1 MGISGLTNDMRDLLE
16 EEAEHQDRRAILAV
30 KMFSQRIKKYIG
42 AYMAAM
48 NGADAICFTGG
59 IGENAVEIRQRVCDG
74 LDWLGVELDQKKNAA
89 TVGGK
94 EGIISKKDSK
104 VKVYV
109 IPTNEELIMAR
120 DTCRV
125 VLNAPIT

>member
-1 MGISGLTNDMRDLLE
+1 
-16 EEAEHQDRRAILAV
+16 
-30 KMFSQRIKKYIG
+30 
-42 AYMAAM
+42 MAAL

-59 IGENAVEIRQRVCDG
+59 IGENAVEIRQRVCEG
-74 LDWLGVELDQKKNAA
+74 LDWFGIELDNKKNAS

-94 EGIISKKDSK
+94 EGIISKKDAR

-125 VLNAPIT
+125 VLNAPLA

>member
-1 MGISGLTNDMRDLLE
+1 
-16 EEAEHQDRRAILAV
+16 
-30 KMFSQRIKKYIG
+30 
-42 AYMAAM
+42 M

-59 IGENAVEIRQRVCDG
+59 IGENAVEIRQRVCEG
-74 LDWLGVELDQKKNAA
+74 LDWLGIELDNKKNAA

-94 EGIISKKDSK
+94 EGLISKKDGR

-125 VLNAPIT
+125 VMNAPLT